1 MYVLQV
7 EALEA
12 IAKSAN
18 VEAEMFFLQ
27 GFISAAEDRL
37 LPTGGGG
44 AGASKQAAGGVN
56 SQTPEEKKKIKVRSG
71 II

>member
-37 LPTGGGG
+37 LPTGG

-71 II
+71 IIW